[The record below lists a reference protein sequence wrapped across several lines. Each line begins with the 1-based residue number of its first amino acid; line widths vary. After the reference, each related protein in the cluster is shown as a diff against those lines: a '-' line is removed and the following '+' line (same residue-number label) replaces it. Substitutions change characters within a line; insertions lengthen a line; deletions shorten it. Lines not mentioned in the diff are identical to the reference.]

1 MSMSK
6 LWDSSGDQDETSV
19 SPARVSVI
27 ISEPRLITRGSAT
40 VFIESSSLHLLVHNL
55 DPRTSD
61 SEGRKMQYI
70 VTAALK

>member
-1 MSMSK
+1 MSK

-27 ISEPRLITRGSAT
+27 ISELRLITRGSAT

-55 DPRTSD
+55 DPRTAR
-61 SEGRKMQYI
+61 GGKCNRYI